1 MLHLFILLYLLS
13 CVNTLKSE
21 SIGYFW
27 HVSDFHLDIRYAS
40 NVTVGHANPNGVTGD
55 KRDIFLGE
63 YDKVNPTPDS
73 HHLKLLK

>member
-13 CVNTLKSE
+13 CANTLKSE

-27 HVSDFHLDIRYAS
+27 HVSDFHLDLRYAS
-40 NVTVGHANPNGVTGD
+40 NVTVSHATPTGAPGD

-73 HHLKLLK
+73 YHLKLLK

>member
-1 MLHLFILLYLLS
+1 MLQHFILLYLLS

-21 SIGYFW
+21 SFGYFW

-40 NVTVGHANPNGVTGD
+40 NVTVGYANPNGVTGD

-73 HHLKLLK
+73 YHLKLLK

>member
-1 MLHLFILLYLLS
+1 MLQHFILLYLLS
-13 CVNTLKSE
+13 SVNTLESE

-40 NVTVGHANPNGVTGD
+40 NVTVGYANPNGVTGD

-73 HHLKLLK
+73 YHLKLFK

>member
-1 MLHLFILLYLLS
+1 MLQHFILLYLLS
-13 CVNTLKSE
+13 SVNTLESE

-40 NVTVGHANPNGVTGD
+40 NVTVGYANPNGVTGD

-73 HHLKLLK
+73 YHLKLLK